1 MTLLSILIRQL
12 KNNLESIF
20 TLPLLLEQKK
30 APRGV
35 IFYLFIKYSESLKVQ
50 LSGKRDCGNLILRTF
65 FPKSVPI
72 KGFSLI
78 SCNK

>member
-50 LSGKRDCGNLILRTF
+50 LSGKRDCSNLRI
-65 FPKSVPI
+65 
-72 KGFSLI
+72 SLSEI
-78 SCNK
+78 ESCSLLS

>member
-35 IFYLFIKYSESLKVQ
+35 IFYPCPGKFFSLSRDISYYRFFIH
-50 LSGKRDCGNLILRTF
+50 F
-65 FPKSVPI
+65 FPAGVIVKI
-72 KGFSLI
+72 
-78 SCNK
+78 